1 MGAARAEALTEE
13 EELWAFTLSFYA
25 LPGVAECCLRLQEEA
40 GVDVNLLLTGLWLG
54 LSGRGAL
61 PPEWQADGSL
71 RGWREEVIQPL
82 RGLRRLLKGR
92 GEDNFREEVRRL
104 ELASERIYQR
114 RLLAALQPHCLPR
127 GSIVEDAT
135 RNLHLLGG
143 AGSPLLHQRL
153 QEWARRPSDSP

>member
-1 MGAARAEALTEE
+1 MTEE

-25 LPGVAECCLRLQEEA
+25 LPGVAETCLRLQEEA

-61 PPEWQADGSL
+61 PPEWQPDAAL
-71 RGWREEVIQPL
+71 RGWREDVVQPL

-92 GEDNFREEVRRL
+92 GEDDFREEVRRL

-114 RLLAALQPHCLPR
+114 RILAALQASCLPPR
-127 GSIVEDAT
+127 GAVEDAT
-135 RNLHLLGG
+135 QNLHLLGG
-143 AGSPLLHQRL
+143 GGSPLLHQRL
-153 QEWARRPSDSP
+153 REWAQRPSDSP